1 MTRTDQRNQR
11 ALTLAHRLE
20 HVIAVNITNGVR
32 QLETERVMAAAGPA
46 KGEAAGVRGSGTT
59 STTER
64 NANESYRLGLLIED
78 LRDAI
83 EGVEIAVAHLDRLS
97 SEACRTRAFG
107 PLLEVEQ
114 PAEDAPRCRDN
125 QHGRQGTI
133 EWGRP
138 DCLDLPVKAG
148 LCAACYAREY
158 RWRKAHDLP
167 AREIEE
173 AA

>member
-1 MTRTDQRNQR
+1 MTRDPRNQR

-20 HVIAVNITNGVR
+20 HQIAANITAGVR
-32 QLETERVMAAAGPA
+32 QLETERVMAATGPA
-46 KGEAAGVRGSGTT
+46 KGESAGRGGNTS

-64 NANESYRLGLLIED
+64 NANEVYRIGLLIED

-83 EGVEIAVAHLDRLS
+83 EGAEIAVAHLDKLS
-97 SEACRTRAFG
+97 SEACRTRAFQKD
-107 PLLEVEQ
+107 PDPADP
-114 PAEDAPRCRDN
+114 PAEDEPRCRDN

-138 DCLDLPVKAG
+138 DCLELPTKAG
-148 LCAACYAREY
+148 LCSACYFREY

-167 AREIEE
+167 ARDIEE

>member
-1 MTRTDQRNQR
+1 MSRDQRNQR

-20 HVIAVNITNGVR
+20 HIIANNITNGVR
-32 QLETERVMAAAGPA
+32 QLETERVMAAVGPA
-46 KGEAAGVRGSGTT
+46 KGEASGVRGSGAT
-59 STTER
+59 SATER

-83 EGVEIAVAHLDRLS
+83 EGAEIAVAHLDRLA

-107 PLLEVEQ
+107 LPVDVE
-114 PAEDAPRCRDN
+114 PAAADEARCRDN

-138 DCLDLPVKAG
+138 DCIELPVKAG

-167 AREIEE
+167 ARDIEE

>member
-1 MTRTDQRNQR
+1 MTRSDPRNQR

-20 HVIAVNITNGVR
+20 NQIAANITAGVR

-46 KGEAAGVRGSGTT
+46 KGESAGRGGSTT

-64 NANESYRLGLLIED
+64 NANEAYRLGLLIED

-83 EGVEIAVAHLDRLS
+83 EGCEIAVAHLDRLA

-107 PLLEVEQ
+107 PLLEPEQ

-138 DCLDLPVKAG
+138 DCLELPSKAG
-148 LCAACYAREY
+148 LCFACYAREY
-158 RWRKAHDLP
+158 RWRKAHELAPRDIEP
-167 AREIEE
+167 A
-173 AA
+173 A

>member
-1 MTRTDQRNQR
+1 MSRSDQRNQR

-20 HVIAVNITNGVR
+20 NQIAGNISKGVS

-46 KGEAAGVRGSGTT
+46 KGESAGRGGSAT

-64 NANESYRLGLLIED
+64 NANESYRLGLMIED

-83 EGVEIAVAHLDRLS
+83 EGAEIAVAHLDRLA

-107 PLLEVEQ
+107 PLLDIE
-114 PAEDAPRCRDN
+114 PAAEDAARCRDN

-138 DCLDLPVKAG
+138 DCVELPTKAG

-158 RWRKAHDLP
+158 RWRKTHELP
-167 AREIEE
+167 YRDIEP